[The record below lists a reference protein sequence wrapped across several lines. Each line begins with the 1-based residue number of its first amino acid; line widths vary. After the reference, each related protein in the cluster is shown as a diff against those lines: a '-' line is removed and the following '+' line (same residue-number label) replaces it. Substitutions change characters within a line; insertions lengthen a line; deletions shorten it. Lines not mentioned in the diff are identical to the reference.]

1 MTNRRPC
8 SYKSMRTRKSS
19 ESGQAFVELF
29 LTMTFL
35 LIPLLI
41 GAAEFARAA
50 YAYIEVSNAARAAVQ
65 YGAQTHATDGDTA
78 GMLTAA
84 QNDYSLDP
92 TKLTL
97 PTATTACTCSDT
109 GASVSC
115 NSSTA
120 CNGAHI
126 EINLTVQTQAT
137 FDPGFYEPF
146 LPDTFTVTG
155 TAVQK
160 VLQ

>member
-1 MTNRRPC
+1 MNNKKLC
-8 SYKSMRTRKSS
+8 SCMVRTRKKS

-35 LIPLLI
+35 LVPLLI
-41 GAAEFARAA
+41 GAGEFARAA

-65 YGAQTHATDGDTA
+65 YGAQTHATVADTA

-92 TKLTL
+92 TRLTL
-97 PTATTACTCSDT
+97 PTATTACNCSDD
-109 GASVSC
+109 GSSVSC
-115 NSSTA
+115 TSSTA

-146 LPDTFTVTG
+146 LSDSFTVTG

>member
-1 MTNRRPC
+1 MTMITP
-8 SYKSMRTRKSS
+8 SYLGETIEYSS
-19 ESGQAFVELF
+19 LHACRSTLEDP
-29 LTMTFL
+29 T
-35 LIPLLI
+35 
-41 GAAEFARAA
+41 
-50 YAYIEVSNAARAAVQ
+50 
-65 YGAQTHATDGDTA
+65 YGAQTHATVGDTA

-84 QNDYSLDP
+84 KNDYSLDP
-92 TKLTL
+92 TRLTL
-97 PTATTACTCSDT
+97 PTATTACNCSDT

>member
-1 MTNRRPC
+1 MSNKKLC
-8 SYKSMRTRKSS
+8 SYKSMRARKGS
-19 ESGQAFVELF
+19 ESGQAFIELC

-35 LIPLLI
+35 LVPLLI
-41 GAAEFARAA
+41 GAGEFSRAA
-50 YAYIEVSNAARAAVQ
+50 YCYIEVSNAARAAVQ
-65 YGAQTHATDGDTA
+65 YGAQTHATVADTA

-84 QNDYSLDP
+84 KNDYSLDP
-92 TKLTL
+92 TTLTL
-97 PTATTACTCSDT
+97 PTATTACTCSDD
-109 GASVSC
+109 GSSVSC

-126 EINLTVQTQAT
+126 EINLTVQTQAI